1 MAATI
6 LQNHPLATTSSVACI
21 LTALALGPTPAFIP
35 LVCLVAVL
43 RVGTRLI
50 LPRPHATRRLAILTA
65 FVTLG
70 TSIAYGAEGLTALS
84 SMAGSLAALTG
95 LSTAF
100 SSATII
106 PFVVASKFD
115 MYQNP
120 FIFPAIWASV
130 WSLVSSLSP
139 VGRLG
144 AWSPML
150 GVGGYTWTRPY
161 LGAVGLDWI
170 LAAWAEITGTVFTV
184 FLWGGDS
191 SEYQPLEDQTQNPPN
206 ENQSN
211 SFQQPNQSR
220 PSRKKSSFLF
230 LILFAIV
237 CAGSIPSFST
247 DILPLPISS
256 DGTVPL
262 GLACALPTI
271 TSETQP
277 IYSYLNETL
286 RLAPLARIV
295 LWPEGA
301 VAFDSLQDRENKL
314 EEVRKFASHN
324 GIFIGVSFTEPLPE
338 PMDTHDA
345 RHKMRNGMVLVNATG
360 SVYEYYKRNLVPGT
374 LFIIRICVG
383 SLLTR
388 GSCGRIFPNPW
399 CRTPL
404 SYEHY
409 HPWDHKKQ
417 KEQARTANHY
427 EHLLGFRATFS
438 NHGIQTG
445 SDPRP
450 CANLGLA
457 CRKGYV

>member
-6 LQNHPLATTSSVACI
+6 LQNHPLATTSSVACVF
-21 LTALALGPTPAFIP
+21 TALALGPTPTFIP

-50 LPRPHATRRLAILTA
+50 IPRPHATRRLAILTA

-84 SMAGSLAALTG
+84 SMAGSLAALAG

-100 SSATII
+100 SSATIL
-106 PFVVASKFD
+106 PFLVASRFD

-120 FIFPAIWASV
+120 FVFPAIWASV
-130 WSLVSSLSP
+130 WCLVSSLSP

-144 AWSPML
+144 AWSPLL

-170 LAAWAEITGTVFTV
+170 LAAWAEIAGEVFTV

-191 SEYQPLEDQTQNPPN
+191 SEYQPLEDQTQNSPSSNN
-206 ENQSN
+206 ENRSDG
-211 SFQQPNQSR
+211 FQHPNQSQSGQR
-220 PSRKKSSFLF
+220 KSSFLF
-230 LILFAIV
+230 SILFAIV
-237 CAGSIPSFST
+237 CVGSVPSFST
-247 DILPLPISS
+247 DTLPLPISS
-256 DGTVPL
+256 DDTVPL
-262 GLACALPTI
+262 GLACVLPTI
-271 TSETQP
+271 TSEVQP

-301 VAFDSLQDRENKL
+301 VTFDSLRDRENKL
-314 EEVRKFASHN
+314 EEVRKVALHN
-324 GIFIGVSFTEPLPE
+324 GIFIGVSFTEPVPE

-345 RHKMRNGMVLVNATG
+345 RRKMRNGMVLVNATG

-374 LFIIRICVG
+374 SFIVRVVC
-383 SLLTR
+383 SLR
-388 GSCGRIFPNPW
+388 
-399 CRTPL
+399 
-404 SYEHY
+404 
-409 HPWDHKKQ
+409 
-417 KEQARTANHY
+417 
-427 EHLLGFRATFS
+427 
-438 NHGIQTG
+438 
-445 SDPRP
+445 
-450 CANLGLA
+450 
-457 CRKGYV
+457 